1 MLDAG
6 RKARLPLNLYTS
18 NRMEVLLDSLA
29 TTLRQPL
36 ASAFTKE
43 VIVVQS
49 RGMQRWLSMEL
60 AARFCVW
67 ANGHYLFPNA
77 MVQELFSEVIFTRF
91 PQLFQKISLPWDK
104 LLAIKIVGVYNE
116 IQRNNQSR

>member
-1 MLDAG
+1 M
-6 RKARLPLNLYTS
+6 PLNLYTS
-18 NRMEVLLDSLA
+18 NRMEVLVDTLA

-60 AARFCVW
+60 ATRFGVW
-67 ANGHYLFPNA
+67 ANGHYPFPNA
-77 MVQELFSEVIFTRF
+77 MVQELLCEVIFTRF
-91 PQLFQKISLPWDK
+91 AQLFQKISLP
-104 LLAIKIVGVYNE
+104 
-116 IQRNNQSR
+116 